1 MLTVSRK
8 LFKKDI
14 KKLIKIF
21 DTDQKYLIPD
31 ETNQRAKY

>member
-1 MLTVSRK
+1 MLTVPRK
-8 LFKKDI
+8 LFKDI

-31 ETNQRAKY
+31 ETN